1 MTKKRQI
8 NVSYLRVIRFDYTM
22 ASFYIAYSSL
32 FKKNP
37 GAIISTFP
45 RYLLDVAFMT
55 VLHHDI
61 YTKQTEN
68 KTGASHSSPDS
79 DVCLFFLSNYAK
91 TCVWFVCGMFVYG
104 VMQVYC
110 YVLIHLK
117 TLSVFLF

>member
-1 MTKKRQI
+1 MI
-8 NVSYLRVIRFDYTM
+8 GFDYTM

-37 GAIISTFP
+37 RAIISTFP

-68 KTGASHSSPDS
+68 KRAAFHLSPDS
-79 DVCLFFLSNYAK
+79 DVFF
-91 TCVWFVCGMFVYG
+91 CPIV
-104 VMQVYC
+104 
-110 YVLIHLK
+110 
-117 TLSVFLF
+117 